1 MKVIY
6 SPQLMEEAAFR
17 HLSHLERSGYRS
29 EYDEYHSL
37 ADPIYELPEDD
48 REIAFEKVNKVFFTE
63 RLKLGEHVLSALE
76 AVGLIPKRKRTT
88 RRAQLAAFAADA
100 DEAPGE
106 LAAQLEES
114 SSSIH
119 GVPGMDDDSQET
131 NLDDQSDPLPDT
143 DLQIENNPEEDSQGS
158 KDTDS
163 EDTDSED
170 TDSEDTDGI
179 VAYDMVRDFEE
190 RINEVH
196 VKRAINKVDEGSNVL
211 NRISGKPMI
220 EMRVLASRFCNPEE
234 AQELDAFL
242 IQEFMHAKDMV
253 DPEFD
258 YEDAF
263 IPGNPS
269 VKNLIT
275 ARFRLL
281 WNIYVDARLS
291 RAGIIST
298 IPREARY
305 REFDNFYRKVPEGQ
319 RRGIFEG
326 IWRTE
331 RFTHEEL
338 LSMATDLESLMSKY
352 VDDADL
358 PEEERDYIHLQ
369 GSPCPLCKFPT
380 YNWVDDPESIC
391 DEMVIEAI
399 QIDFPDWENKDGGC
413 DRCIEVYELRA
424 GV

>member
-63 RLKLGEHVLSALE
+63 RLKLGEHVLRALE

-88 RRAQLAAFAADA
+88 RRAQLAAVALAADEISG
-100 DEAPGE
+100 DSE
-106 LAAQLEES
+106 LAEQLEES
-114 SSSIH
+114 SASIH
-119 GVPGMDDDSQET
+119 AIPELDEESQET
-131 NLDDQSDPLPDT
+131 NPEDDLIYPTETEPKLDNNEEDDQDR
-143 DLQIENNPEEDSQGS
+143 ED
-158 KDTDS
+158 
-163 EDTDSED
+163 E
-170 TDSEDTDGI
+170 DGI

-211 NRISGKPMI
+211 NRISGRPMI

-281 WNIYVDARLS
+281 WNVYVDARLA

-298 IPREARY
+298 IPKEARY
-305 REFDNFYRKVPEGQ
+305 REFDNFYRKIPEKQ

-326 IWRTE
+326 IWQTE
-331 RFTHEEL
+331 KFTHEEL
-338 LSMATDLESLMSKY
+338 LSMATDLESLMTKY
-352 VDDADL
+352 IDDVDF

>member
-29 EYDEYHSL
+29 DYDEYHSL

-48 REIAFEKVNKVFFTE
+48 REVAFEKVNRIFFIE
-63 RLKLGEHVLSALE
+63 RLKLGDHVLRALE

-88 RRAQLAAFAADA
+88 KRAQLAAYALEA
-100 DEAPGE
+100 DEASDE
-106 LAAQLEES
+106 EES
-114 SSSIH
+114 SASMH
-119 GVPGMDDDSQET
+119 LPPVDDDSQET
-131 NLDDQSDPLPDT
+131 TSGDDSQETTTEEDLAPPVDT
-143 DLQIENNPEEDSQGS
+143 DLQVADNPQ
-158 KDTDS
+158 KDDPDS
-163 EDTDSED
+163 EE
-170 TDSEDTDGI
+170 TDG
-179 VAYDMVRDFEE
+179 VVSYDMIRDFEE

-281 WNIYVDARLS
+281 WNLYVDARLARS
-291 RAGIIST
+291 GIIST
-298 IPREARY
+298 MPREARY
-305 REFDNFYRKVPEGQ
+305 REFDNFYRKIPEKQ

-326 IWRTE
+326 IWVTE
-331 RFTHEEL
+331 KFTHEEL

-352 VDDADL
+352 VDDADIS
-358 PEEERDYIHLQ
+358 EEERDFIHLQ

>member
-1 MKVIY
+1 MKVSY
-6 SPQLMEEAAFR
+6 SPQLMEEAVFR
-17 HLSHLERSGYRS
+17 HLNHLERSGYRAG
-29 EYDEYHSL
+29 YDEYHSL

-48 REIAFEKVNKVFFTE
+48 REIAFEKVNKIFFIE
-63 RLKLGEHVLSALE
+63 RLKLGEHVLRALE
-76 AVGLIPKRKRTT
+76 AVGLIPKRKRVS
-88 RRAQLAAFAADA
+88 RKAQLAAATLESESYSS
-100 DEAPGE
+100 EA
-106 LAAQLEES
+106 EEAS
-114 SSSIH
+114 
-119 GVPGMDDDSQET
+119 DDGSEET
-131 NLDDQSDPLPDT
+131 SLDDQPPLPTET
-143 DLQIENNPEEDSQGS
+143 DQQEENPTTKED
-158 KDTDS
+158 
-163 EDTDSED
+163 EDA
-170 TDSEDTDGI
+170 DGVI
-179 VAYDMVRDFEE
+179 SFDMAREFEE
-190 RINEVH
+190 RINEVT

-211 NRISGKPMI
+211 NRISGRPVI

-281 WNIYVDARLS
+281 WNMYVDSRLG

-298 IPREARY
+298 MPKEARY
-305 REFDNFYRKVPEGQ
+305 REFDNFYRKIPEKQ

-326 IWRTE
+326 IWQTDT
-331 RFTHEEL
+331 FTHEEL

-352 VDDADL
+352 VDDVDIS
-358 PEEERDYIHLQ
+358 EEERDYIHLQ

-399 QIDFPDWENKDGGC
+399 QIDFPDWESKDGGC

>member
-1 MKVIY
+1 MKVSY
-6 SPQLMEEAAFR
+6 SPQLMEEAVFR
-17 HLSHLERSGYRS
+17 HLNHLERSGYRAG
-29 EYDEYHSL
+29 YDEYHSL

-48 REIAFEKVNKVFFTE
+48 REIAFAKVNKIFFIE
-63 RLKLGEHVLSALE
+63 RLKLGEHVLRALE
-76 AVGLIPKRKRTT
+76 AVGLIPKRKRVS
-88 RRAQLAAFAADA
+88 RKAQLAAAAMESDGYAGEPEQCDSDTGSDETSLEDQPPLPTDTDQQEENPTTDESSEDA
-100 DEAPGE
+100 DCVISYD
-106 LAAQLEES
+106 LARE
-114 SSSIH
+114 
-119 GVPGMDDDSQET
+119 
-131 NLDDQSDPLPDT
+131 
-143 DLQIENNPEEDSQGS
+143 
-158 KDTDS
+158 
-163 EDTDSED
+163 
-170 TDSEDTDGI
+170 
-179 VAYDMVRDFEE
+179 FEE
-190 RINEVH
+190 RINEVT

-211 NRISGKPMI
+211 NRISGRPVI

-281 WNIYVDARLS
+281 WNMYVDSRLG

-298 IPREARY
+298 MPKEARY
-305 REFDNFYRKVPEGQ
+305 REFDNFYRKIPEKQ

-326 IWRTE
+326 IWRTDT
-331 RFTHEEL
+331 FTHEEL

-352 VDDADL
+352 VDDVDMS
-358 PEEERDYIHLQ
+358 EEERDYIHLQ

-399 QIDFPDWENKDGGC
+399 QIDFPDWESKDGGC

>member
-63 RLKLGEHVLSALE
+63 RLKLGEHVLRALE

-88 RRAQLAAFAADA
+88 RRAQLAAVALEA
-100 DEAPGE
+100 DEIPSGSDLSE
-106 LAAQLEES
+106 QLEES
-114 SSSIH
+114 SASIH
-119 GVPGMDDDSQET
+119 AIPEMDEEPQKNNFEDNLVTPAET
-131 NLDDQSDPLPDT
+131 DPKLEDNTDEDQDT
-143 DLQIENNPEEDSQGS
+143 ED
-158 KDTDS
+158 
-163 EDTDSED
+163 E
-170 TDSEDTDGI
+170 DGI

-211 NRISGKPMI
+211 NRISGRPMI

-281 WNIYVDARLS
+281 WNVYVDARLA

-298 IPREARY
+298 IPKEARY
-305 REFDNFYRKVPEGQ
+305 REFDNFYRKIPEKQ

-326 IWRTE
+326 IWQTE
-331 RFTHEEL
+331 KFTHEEL

-352 VDDADL
+352 IDDVDF

-424 GV
+424 GM